1 MANHAAANEVGKIN
15 VTEKRAVLLAILF
28 TAATLGMIGYAT
40 WGLGISVPTCVPQDK
55 LFSQGSIAKTGD
67 KNYEVHFLAK
77 MWGFEP
83 SRVRVPAGSTVEV
96 YLTSK
101 DVTHGFQ
108 ILGTNVNL
116 MAVPGVVT
124 PAKVHFTKPGIY
136 SIVCHEYCGAAHEK
150 MNGVLEVSADATNI
164 SAEGLAS
171 DDARRKLLDDKGCLA
186 CHSLDGTPG
195 VGPTFKGMWG
205 QTTELVD
212 GTKRTVDA
220 AFVRE
225 MILHPANYPIKGFD
239 PVMPELPVTDEELKL
254 IQQYLEGLK

>member
-1 MANHAAANEVGKIN
+1 MASGAVGNANGKIN
-15 VTEKRAVLLAILF
+15 VSEKRAVLLAVLF
-28 TAATLGMIGYAT
+28 VAASIAMISYAT
-40 WGLGISVPTCVPQDK
+40 WGLGINVPSCVPQDK
-55 LFSQGSIAKTGD
+55 LFSQGSISKTGD

-83 SRVRVPAGSTVEV
+83 SRVRVPVGSTVEV
-96 YLTSK
+96 FLTSK

-124 PAKVHFTKPGIY
+124 PAKVHFAKPGIY

-150 MNGVLEVSADATNI
+150 MNGVLEVSADAADI

-171 DDARRKLLDDKGCLA
+171 DDAGRKLLDEKGCLA
-186 CHSLDGTPG
+186 CHSLDGTTG

-212 GTKRTVDA
+212 GTKYKVDA

-225 MILHPANYPIKGFD
+225 MILHPANYPIKGYD
-239 PVMPELPVTDEELKL
+239 PVMPELQVSDEEMKL